1 MENTFENFELG
12 TLKLPNKE
20 IKFDQIE
27 WTKHP
32 VFQGVELKHIITGNE
47 TDGQYSYH
55 LVRIEPGKSIKNHVH
70 EKQIETHE
78 VIAGDGYCINNGKK
92 LYYKSGT
99 ISIFDMNTPHEVTSG
114 ENGLYMFAKFS
125 QHNFLKYDKNLFV
138 IF

>member
-55 LVRIEPGKSIKNHVH
+55 LVRI
-70 EKQIETHE
+70 
-78 VIAGDGYCINNGKK
+78 
-92 LYYKSGT
+92 
-99 ISIFDMNTPHEVTSG
+99 
-114 ENGLYMFAKFS
+114 
-125 QHNFLKYDKNLFV
+125 
-138 IF
+138 